1 MRRKDDTL
9 RDTLLAYARELAD
22 TDGPEAVNIRSIAG
36 KAGVATGTVYNYF
49 AGKDEILLALT
60 EEYWKNTLLEMKEK
74 IKADNF
80 CKQME
85 EIYSFL
91 RKRIDSSAGMLMHSL
106 GNVEDAGLMRMES
119 MKAVL
124 EKGIVRRLE
133 ADDKVRADIWNE
145 TFTKEQYARFIMMN
159 MILLLKADMQDFLFF
174 LEIVKK
180 TIYE

>member
-1 MRRKDDTL
+1 
-9 RDTLLAYARELAD
+9 
-22 TDGPEAVNIRSIAG
+22 
-36 KAGVATGTVYNYF
+36 
-49 AGKDEILLALT
+49 
-60 EEYWKNTLLEMKEK
+60 
-74 IKADNF
+74 
-80 CKQME
+80 
-85 EIYSFL
+85 
-91 RKRIDSSAGMLMHSL
+91 
-106 GNVEDAGLMRMES
+106 MRMES